1 MQFYILLAL
10 VFALLVA
17 IFALQN
23 ASPVGVQFFFWK
35 LDISLVLIILGS
47 AVLGAVTMFL
57 LGLARERRQAWE
69 ISQLRQEIQ
78 TLKKEHVPETPPPP
92 GVEGEE

>member
-23 ASPVGVQFFFWK
+23 ASAVGVQFF
-35 LDISLVLIILGS
+35 SGS
-47 AVLGAVTMFL
+47 
-57 LGLARERRQAWE
+57 W
-69 ISQLRQEIQ
+69 IYPWS
-78 TLKKEHVPETPPPP
+78 
-92 GVEGEE
+92 